1 MIDRHQLVT
10 ESKKLKENGADLENI
25 LTILRNEGCSKI
37 DSIAVLREALDISL
51 GDAKGLV
58 HCSSTWRDVREQD
71 DAFHDRLIDAL
82 DEAGW
87 INPKA

>member
-10 ESKKLKENGADLENI
+10 ESKKLKENGADLEKI
-25 LTILRNEGCSKI
+25 LTFLRNAGCSKI
-37 DSIAVLREALDISL
+37 DSIVVLREALGTSL
-51 GDAKGLV
+51 GDAKQLV
-58 HCSSTWRDVREQD
+58 HCSTTWRDARERD